1 MSKECKECKEWKSLK
16 MLCPGCHI
24 DYLCRDKYDEVAT
37 ILNNLAGLYETQ
49 GQYTQAEPLYK
60 RSQTIMPI
68 EKLARIPKESW
79 NVKNKPLKFMEILKE
94 TLGIEKYSLYDQ
106 YISNLFDNLYS
117 ADLIDPE
124 YEII

>member
-24 DYLCRDKYDEVAT
+24 DYLCRDKYD
-37 ILNNLAGLYETQ
+37 
-49 GQYTQAEPLYK
+49 
-60 RSQTIMPI
+60 MPI
-68 EKLARIPKESW
+68 EKLARIPKECW
-79 NVKNKPLKFMEILKE
+79 NVYGYKNKPLKFMEILKE